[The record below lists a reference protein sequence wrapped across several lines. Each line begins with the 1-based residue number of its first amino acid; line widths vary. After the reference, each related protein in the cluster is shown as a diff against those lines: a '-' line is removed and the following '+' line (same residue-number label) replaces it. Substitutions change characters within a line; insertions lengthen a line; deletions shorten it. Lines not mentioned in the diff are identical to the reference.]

1 MKTVEKLPS
10 FFIIGAPKCGTTA
23 LYVWLSEHPNIYMS
37 PVKEPHFLAE
47 DLPEKRRNIV
57 DYRAYLNLFSKARA
71 EHLAVGEGSTSYIS
85 SPAAI
90 RNIKTRFPEARLVAL
105 VRNPIDMAYA
115 AHNQLLTSMNEDVAD
130 FEEAWRLQE
139 KRRQGERIPKKCLN
153 PKGLLYGDKARVGA
167 QLQGVLEEI
176 PRELL
181 RINFFD
187 DLVTNPGAVYRAVLE
202 HLSVP
207 DDKRRDFPIVNESK
221 RLRSRALGSVL
232 RTASAVGRPVKRWL
246 QSTFGVEPPH
256 MITAISRLNRERY
269 SRPPLR
275 EGFRLELME
284 YFREDVTLLSQITGR
299 DLSHWLN
306 IPNGKES

>member
-1 MKTVEKLPS
+1 MADRFPD

-23 LYVWLSEHPNIYMS
+23 LYVWLSEHPNIFMS

-47 DLPEKRRNIV
+47 DLPDKRRNIV

-71 EHLAVGEGSTSYIS
+71 EHFAVGEGSTSYIS

-90 RNIKTRFPEARLVAL
+90 RNIKKRFPEARLVAL
-105 VRNPIDMAYA
+105 VRNPVDMAYA
-115 AHNQLLTSMNEDVAD
+115 AHNQLLSSMNEDVAD

-139 KRRQGERIPKKCLN
+139 QRRQGERIPKKCLH
-153 PKGLLYGDKARVGA
+153 PKGLLYGEKARVGA
-167 QLQGVLEEI
+167 QLQMVLEEI
-176 PRELL
+176 PRDLVQ
-181 RINFFD
+181 INFFD
-187 DLVTNPGAVYRAVLE
+187 DLVTNPVTVYRAVLG

-207 DDKRRDFPIVNESK
+207 DDKRRDFQRINVSK
-221 RLRSRALGSVL
+221 RLRSRAFGSLL
-232 RTASAVGRPVKRWL
+232 RRASAVGRPVKRWI

-256 MITAISRLNRERY
+256 IITAISRLNREKY

-284 YFREDVTLLSQITGR
+284 YFRGDVKLLSQITGR
-299 DLSHWLN
+299 DLSHWLS
-306 IPNGKES
+306 IPNGKVS